1 MTQPY
6 DSTADT
12 QAHID
17 RIWALLTDVRIN
29 LIERSRSHDASK
41 LIEPEKSAF
50 DRATPALAAATYGTP
65 DYEAAKAQLGDALT
79 HHYAHNAHHPEHHT
93 PITSPAIDQ
102 MRADLEVLQRL
113 TDTGKR
119 PDSAELAVIHRA
131 HAQLQHDLLIA
142 QSRINRMSLLD
153 ILEML
158 ADWKA
163 AGERTAN
170 GDLAASLA
178 FNRGRHAIGEQL
190 AQILDTTARELGWIV

>member
-1 MTQPY
+1 MTTPY
-6 DSTADT
+6 DSTEDT

-17 RIWALLTDVRIN
+17 RVRDLLQDVRRN
-29 LIERSRSHDASK
+29 LAERGYTHDASK

-50 DRATPALAAATYGTP
+50 DRATPFLKTAAYGTP
-65 DYEAAKAQLGDALT
+65 AYESAKAELGTALT
-79 HHYAHNAHHPEHHT
+79 HHYAHNAHHPEHW
-93 PITSPAIDQ
+93 PVQESPTIDQ
-102 MRADLEVLQRL
+102 MQQDLEVLRHL

-131 HAQLQHDLLIA
+131 HAQLQADLLVA
-142 QSRINRMSLLD
+142 RSRINGMSLLD

-170 GDLAASLA
+170 GNLTASLS

-190 AQILDTTARELGWIV
+190 AQILDNTARELGWIA

>member
-1 MTQPY
+1 MTSY
-6 DSTADT
+6 DSTET
-12 QAHID
+12 TLQHIA
-17 RIWALLTDVRIN
+17 RVQFLLTQISTDLMLRGQA
-29 LIERSRSHDASK
+29 HDASK

-50 DRATPALAAATYGTP
+50 DRATPALAAAEYGTP
-65 DYEAAKAQLGDALT
+65 AYEAAKAQLGDALT
-79 HHYAHNAHHPEHHT
+79 HHYAHNAHHPEHHA

-178 FNRGRHAIGEQL
+178 FNRGRHAIGDQL